1 MTIEVPGLD
10 GIYPLSVASDEQL
23 RGFDCGK
30 LSLNIW
36 LEQRARNN
44 ELSGGSRTFI
54 LVAKDGSVAGYYSLA
69 NHCLAHEGTRAVL
82 RRDMPD
88 PIPAILL
95 GRLAVSKNCQG
106 LGIGRSLLRHAIE
119 NTRRASE
126 ITAAAIFLTEPI
138 DEVAS
143 RFYPACGFARVGNS
157 LPFLGIRL
165 H

>member
-30 LSLNIW
+30 LSLYIW

-106 LGIGRSLLRHAIE
+106 LGIGRSLLHHAIE

-143 RFYPACGFARVGNS
+143 RFYPACGFARVGKS

>member
-10 GIYPLSVASDEQL
+10 GIYPLSAASDEQL
-23 RGFDCGK
+23 RSFDCGK
-30 LSLNIW
+30 LSLNTW

-44 ELSGGSRTFI
+44 EVSGGSRTFI
-54 LVAKDGSVAGYYSLA
+54 LLAKDGSVAGYYSLA

-82 RRDMPD
+82 RRNMPD

-95 GRLAVSKNCQG
+95 GRLAVSKNFQG
-106 LGIGRSLLRHAIE
+106 LGIGRALLRHAIE
-119 NTRRASE
+119 NARRASE
-126 ITAAAIFLTEPI
+126 ITAAALFLTEPI
-138 DEVAS
+138 DEAAS
-143 RFYPACGFARVGNS
+143 RFYLACGFARVGNS

>member
-1 MTIEVPGLD
+1 MTTAAPDLD
-10 GIYPLSVASDEQL
+10 GIYPLSAASDEQL

-30 LSLNIW
+30 LSLNAW
-36 LEQRARNN
+36 LEQKARHN
-44 ELSGGSRTFI
+44 EANGGSRTFI
-54 LVAKDGSVAGYYSLA
+54 LLARDGSIAGYYSLV

-82 RRDMPD
+82 RRNMPD

-95 GRLAVSKNCQG
+95 GRLAVSKNFQG

-119 NTRRASE
+119 IARRVAE
-126 ITAAAIFLTEPI
+126 ISAAALLLTEPI
-138 DEVAS
+138 DEAAF
-143 RFYPACGFARVGNS
+143 RFYLACGFSRVGNS